1 MGADS
6 VYFYYG
12 VRRTIPLSH
21 EEQIEQLE
29 EDRHPICTLAYDHKL
44 QFTWGCLTDG
54 ADYFLLIGRELG
66 CFGVEGK
73 PEETISDA
81 QLAEIVEKTKQRLKA
96 AGIVE
101 APAIHV
107 QLQAQY

>member
-6 VYFYYG
+6 FYLYYG
-12 VRRTIPLSH
+12 VRRTIPLDD
-21 EEQIEQLE
+21 EDQIEQLE
-29 EDRHPICTLAYDHKL
+29 EDRHPICDLAYKHNL

-66 CFGVEGK
+66 CFGVECIHERTM
-73 PEETISDA
+73 PDNE
-81 QLAEIVEKTKQRLKA
+81 LAGIMTNTKDMLRA
-96 AGIVE
+96 AGIKE
-101 APAIHV
+101 TPAIHC

>member
-12 VRRTIPLSH
+12 VKRTIPLDD

-29 EDRHPICTLAYDHKL
+29 ADKHPMCSLAYDHKL

-66 CFGVEGK
+66 CCGVEGIS
-73 PEETISDA
+73 EQTISEA
-81 QLAEIVEKTKQRLKA
+81 EFAEIVEKTKQRLKS
-96 AGIVE
+96 AGITE
-101 APAIHV
+101 APAIHI